1 MVRAATS
8 LVLVL
13 LSASIGVETVNVG
26 DGGLHDVGSHEC
38 RDINRSTIVQRV
50 CYDRA
55 RLHLIVGIQGSY
67 SQYCELSVETFD
79 AFMAAPSMG
88 QFFRRNIGEQGTSG
102 RYNCQSD
109 RRPGP

>member
-1 MVRAATS
+1 MVGTATS

-13 LSASIGVETVNVG
+13 LSASIGAETVDVG
-26 DGGLHDVGSHEC
+26 GGLHDLRGYEC

-67 SQYCELSVETFD
+67 AQYCGLSVETFD

-109 RRPGP
+109 RRPER